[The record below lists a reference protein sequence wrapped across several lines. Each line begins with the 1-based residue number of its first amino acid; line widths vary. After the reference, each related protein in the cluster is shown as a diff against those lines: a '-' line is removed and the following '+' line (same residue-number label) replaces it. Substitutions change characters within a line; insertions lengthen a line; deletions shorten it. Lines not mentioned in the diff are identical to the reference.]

1 MADRMA
7 GKVALVTGATSGIG
21 EATARLFAAEGARV
35 ALVARGREGLDR
47 VAGELGEAALPLVA
61 DVADSAAVEDAVGSA
76 VRELGK
82 LDVVVANAGTITPGT
97 LAETDDESWN
107 RQIDVN
113 LTGSFYTARAAVP
126 QITPGGSIVML
137 GSELSAMGMG
147 MYAPYC
153 AAKFGVIGLMKALAA
168 ELAPEIRV
176 NAICP
181 GPIDTPLLAGELEY
195 FGDAEKVTQETHDRV
210 PLGRLG
216 TAAEVAA
223 GILYLTAEA
232 AYATGTTLEL
242 DGGTTAV

>member
-1 MADRMA
+1 MPERLA
-7 GKVALVTGATSGIG
+7 GKTAFITGATSGIG

-35 ALVARGREGLDR
+35 ALVARGREGLER
-47 VAGELGEAALPLVA
+47 VAGELGDAALPLVA
-61 DVADSAAVEDAVGSA
+61 DVVDSGAIEAAAA
-76 VRELGK
+76 AAAAELGG
-82 LDVVVANAGTITPGT
+82 LDAVVANAGTITPGT

-113 LTGSFYTARAAVP
+113 LTGAFYTARAAAP
-126 QITPGGSIVML
+126 RIKEGGSIVML

-153 AAKFGVIGLMKALAA
+153 ASKFGVIGLMKALAA
-168 ELAPEIRV
+168 ELAPAIRV

-195 FGDAEKVTQETHDRV
+195 FGDNEKVMQETYDRV

-216 TAAEVAA
+216 TSEEVAA
-223 GILYLTAEA
+223 GILYLA
-232 AYATGTTLEL
+232 ADAPYATGTTLEL